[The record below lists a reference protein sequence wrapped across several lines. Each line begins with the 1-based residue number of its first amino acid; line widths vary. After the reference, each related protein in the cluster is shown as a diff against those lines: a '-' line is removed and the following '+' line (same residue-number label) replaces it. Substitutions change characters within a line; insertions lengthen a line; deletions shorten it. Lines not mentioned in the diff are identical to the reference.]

1 MRRRIFIPLL
11 AAAFAAA
18 VFTSLPAAEAAQTVR
33 VTSLSALQSAL
44 DKANPGDTI
53 ALADGSYSAGSA
65 LTIRR
70 SGTAAAPVTV
80 TAEHVGK
87 AEIKGSTG
95 FSFAGGVSYVVLQG
109 FKLRHGGSLSVPAG
123 ASHNRLTRN
132 DIQLTSGGNW
142 VTVNGDDSEVDHNVF
157 QNRTSQGVFLQI
169 LGPANAMAKRVHVH
183 HNYFFNHQF
192 AGSNGGES
200 IRLGLSNHQSYTANA
215 VVEYNLF
222 EKADGDIEAISVKSS
237 DNVIRYNTIRD
248 SRGYIVLRHG
258 NRSTVEGNVLFGSG
272 IRFHGNDH
280 KIVNNYVANS
290 GGRAIVFGSGDEAD
304 SGPTSKL
311 HDRPDRDTV
320 AYNTVLGSSSVID
333 GDGGN
338 FKPKD
343 CVVADNIVKGTSG
356 TLVTLPSGSTV
367 RYEGNITF
375 GATSGIPSG
384 GGKSVDP
391 KLVKDANGL
400 FRLSPGSP
408 AINAGTGSYPSAGID
423 FDLQA
428 RTGAFDTGA
437 DEYFATGATRVPLTK
452 SDVGPSAS

>member
-1 MRRRIFIPLL
+1 MRLFFVPLIV
-11 AAAFAAA
+11 AALVVVPGPSA
-18 VFTSLPAAEAAQTVR
+18 SAAQIR

-53 ALADGSYSAGSA
+53 ALADGSYSAGST
-65 LTIRR
+65 LTIKR
-70 SGTAAAPVTV
+70 SGTASAPVTV

-87 AEIKGSTG
+87 ATITGSKT
-95 FSFAGGVSYVVLQG
+95 FSFASGVSNVVLQG
-109 FKLRHGGSLSVPAG
+109 FKFRNGASLSIPAG
-123 ASHNRLTRN
+123 ASHNRLSRN
-132 DIQLTSGGNW
+132 DFQLTSDGNW
-142 VTVNGDDSEVDHNVF
+142 VSVNGDDTEVDHNVF

-169 LGPANAMAKRVHVH
+169 LGPSDAMAQRVHVH

-192 AGSNGGES
+192 SGSNGGES
-200 IRLGLSNHQSYTANA
+200 IRLGLSNHQSYSAHA
-215 VVEYNLF
+215 VLEYNLF

-237 DNVIRYNTIRD
+237 DNVVRYNTIRD
-248 SRGYIVLRHG
+248 SKGYIVLRHG
-258 NRSTVEGNVLFGSG
+258 NRSTVEGNVLFNSG

-311 HDRPDRDTV
+311 HDRPDRVTV

-333 GDGGN
+333 GDGGD
-338 FKPKD
+338 FRPKD

-367 RYEGNITF
+367 KYEGNIT
-375 GATSGIPSG
+375 SG
-384 GGKSVDP
+384 GTAGMPSRNVDP
-391 KLVKDANGL
+391 KLVKDAAGL
-400 FRLSPGSP
+400 YRLTSGSP
-408 AINAGTGSYPSAGID
+408 AIDAGVGSYSYAAKD

-428 RTGAFDTGA
+428 RTGTFDVGA
-437 DEYFATGATRVPLTK
+437 DEYFASGTTRIPLVK
-452 SDVGPSAS
+452 ADVGPSAP